1 MTEFWQTTFPIPG
14 RNEIMARN
22 AESAGWDGIVF
33 PDTQC
38 LAGDIY
44 SAMCL
49 AAKATTTLKI
59 GTAVTNPVTRHAAVT
74 ASAISTVQ
82 VESGGRTL
90 LGVGRGDSSLG
101 YLGRSPA
108 PVGQLET
115 YVRQVQQ
122 YLSGDAVDLDGY
134 PSRIEWLT
142 EEHLEAFPKPPVDI
156 AATGPRVISV
166 GARLADR
173 LTFAVGADT
182 ERLAGAMASARNIR
196 AEAGLDPDTIDFGAY
211 INIACADDVAE
222 ACGILRGSV
231 GTFAHFTGMSKANSE
246 GLEDASVFDSI
257 GANYDMARHA
267 HVDASHMQ
275 NVPDDFISRFAITG
289 SAQYCID
296 RLGEITDLGI
306 GRFVL
311 LTGSRGADPG
321 ATMASQQRLVE
332 AVFPAFR

>member
-1 MTEFWQTTFPIPG
+1 MAEFWQTVFPVPG
-14 RNEIMARN
+14 RNEMVAKN
-22 AESAGWDGIVF
+22 AESKGWHGIVF

-82 VESGGRTL
+82 VESGGRAL

-108 PVGQLET
+108 PVSMLET
-115 YVRQVQQ
+115 YVDRVQE
-122 YLSGDAVDLDGY
+122 YLRGNAVDLDGY
-134 PSRIEWLT
+134 MSRIEWLT
-142 EEHLEAFPKPPVDI
+142 EDHLQAYPKPPLDI

-173 LTFAVGADT
+173 LTFALGRDRD
-182 ERLAGAMASARNIR
+182 RLAAAMTSAREIR
-196 AEAGLDPDTIDFGAY
+196 DAAGLDADSLDFGAY
-211 INIACADDVAE
+211 VNIACADDVAE

-231 GTFAHFTGMSKANSE
+231 GTFAHFTGMSKVNSA
-246 GLEDASVFDSI
+246 GLQDAKIFEAI

-267 HVDASHMQ
+267 HVDAAHMQ
-275 NVPDDFISRFAITG
+275 DVPDEFIDRFAITG
-289 SAQYCID
+289 STQYCVD
-296 RLGEITDLGI
+296 KLGEITELGI

-311 LTGSRGADPG
+311 LTGSRGSDPS
-321 ATMASQQRLVE
+321 ATAASLERLTE
-332 AVFPAFR
+332 EVFPAFR